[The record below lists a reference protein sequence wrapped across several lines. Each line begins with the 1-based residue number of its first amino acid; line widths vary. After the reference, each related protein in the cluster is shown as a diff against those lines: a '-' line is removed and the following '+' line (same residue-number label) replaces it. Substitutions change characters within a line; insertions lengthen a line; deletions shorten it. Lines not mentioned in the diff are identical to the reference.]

1 MNINFV
7 RIFAHGSSL
16 MLILFDLF
24 LSKKD
29 DSNESTDILNIILSC
44 QTIYR
49 TCNIFILRRRIE
61 YTKTIH
67 FDKNMLNSV
76 IKLLCNSNES
86 MMIDRFPNLKK
97 LTFGRAFNQPLN
109 EGYLPS
115 NLTHLTFGC
124 DFNQPLNEGYL
135 PSNLTQLTFGKCFN
149 QPLKKGYLPSNL
161 TQLTFGYFFN
171 PSSLLPLN
179 EGYLP
184 SNLTQLTFGG
194 YFNQPLKEV
203 YFPSNLTYLS
213 IHKNYEYSIKSILPS
228 SV

>member
-1 MNINFV
+1 MNNRCIFIQPLWLLAMNINFV

-24 LSKKD
+24 LSKND
-29 DSNESTDILNIILSC
+29 DSNESSDILNIILSC

-76 IKLLCNSNES
+76 IRLLYNSNES

-97 LTFGRAFNQPLN
+97 LTFGWKFNQPLK

-115 NLTHLTFGC
+115 NLTHL
-124 DFNQPLNEGYL
+124 
-135 PSNLTQLTFGKCFN
+135 
-149 QPLKKGYLPSNL
+149 
-161 TQLTFGYFFN
+161 
-171 PSSLLPLN
+171 
-179 EGYLP
+179 
-184 SNLTQLTFGG
+184 
-194 YFNQPLKEV
+194 
-203 YFPSNLTYLS
+203 S
-213 IHKNYEYSIKSILPS
+213 IHKKYEKSIKMISISNLCIS
-228 SV
+228 FY